1 MENDIRMKTEN
12 VVCAYHFMALKLYTR
27 VFKNFWNN
35 YTSAEKEYNHLSML
49 IEVRG

>member
-1 MENDIRMKTEN
+1 MTFGWKRKMYLVFIIN
-12 VVCAYHFMALKLYTR
+12 FMALKLYTR